1 MSATSEPM
9 VVASAASS
17 FGAPVQNEP
26 PDAAASAIGSTGSAA
41 GAGNEWAVSI
51 VTTRR
56 AAT

>member
-1 MSATSEPM
+1 M

-17 FGAPVQNEP
+17 FGAPVQNDP
-26 PDAAASAIGSTGSAA
+26 PGSAVSTVGSTGSGA